1 MPARVKLILHRFHP
15 SAFLFSMQLLLLAL
29 YAVFDDPQAER
40 SLVHLFGILIP
51 MLVVWVVHSS
61 PAIDWIARVLAIPA
75 FALSLISLVLPSSD
89 LLIWIILLEAPLYLY
104 AAFSLTAYMLED
116 YEVTT
121 DEIYAAGAT
130 FTMLAWAFAYL
141 FLVCQSW
148 APGSFISSV
157 NPGSTLSFIDLL
169 FLSFTNLSSVG
180 LSDIVP
186 TSTTAR
192 VLLMFEQF
200 IGVGY
205 VAVVVSRLVGL
216 TIQRRERRRH

>member
-1 MPARVKLILHRFHP
+1 MPSRVKLILHRFHP

-29 YAVFDDPQAER
+29 YAVFDDPQSER
-40 SLVHLFGILIP
+40 SLIHFFGILIP
-51 MLVVWVVHSS
+51 MLVVWVVHRS
-61 PAIDWIARVLAIPA
+61 PAIDWIAWALAVPAFGLSLASIAIPG
-75 FALSLISLVLPSSD
+75 SD
-89 LLIWIILLEAPLYLY
+89 LEIWTALLEVPLYFY
-104 AAFSLTAYMLED
+104 AAFSLIAYMMED
-116 YEVTT
+116 DQVTT
-121 DEIYAAGAT
+121 DEVYAAGAT
-130 FTMLAWAFAYL
+130 FTMLAWGFAYL
-141 FLVCQSW
+141 FMVSQAW
-148 APGSFISSV
+148 APGSYVSSV
-157 NPGSTLSFIDLL
+157 NPGAILSFIDLL